1 MTTEWEGKSRGTVLG
16 YRIFIFFIRKLGI
29 RAAYTL
35 LYFVALYF
43 CFFAGKSTKAIY
55 YYFNQRLYYSK
66 LKSTF
71 HIFKS
76 YFKFG
81 QTIIDKA
88 AISSGLKDK
97 FTYEFDGVENI
108 TKLLDE
114 GKGGVLISAH
124 VGNFETA
131 EFFFEDIDSRSQIN
145 LVTTDAEH
153 QNIKEYLESVTNK
166 SKIKFILIQDDLSH
180 IFEIN
185 GALNKGELVCFTGD
199 RFFEG
204 TKYLSE
210 ELLGKTAK
218 FPAGP
223 FLLASRLKV
232 PVVFVYVMK
241 ETTKHY
247 HLYARTA
254 EVKHRD
260 AQDLLKKY
268 TQSVEWILSKYPLQW
283 FNYFDFWGVK
293 KNKDK
298 RTGNREK
305 L

>member
-1 MTTEWEGKSRGTVLG
+1 MAGEWEGKSRGTVLG
-16 YRIFIFFIRKLGI
+16 YKIFIFFIKKLGI
-29 RAAYTL
+29 RAAYL
-35 LYFVALYF
+35 LLFFVAIYF

-55 YYFNQRLYYSK
+55 YYLNERLKYPK
-66 LKSTF
+66 VKSVF
-71 HIFKS
+71 SIFKS

-88 AISSGLKDK
+88 AISSGLKDQ
-97 FTYEFDGVENI
+97 FTYECDGVENI
-108 TKLLDE
+108 TALLDK
-114 GKGGVLISAH
+114 GKGGILISAH
-124 VGNFETA
+124 VGNFELA
-131 EFFFEDIDSRSQIN
+131 EYFFEEIDTRSQIN

-153 QNIKEYLESVTNK
+153 QNIKEYLATVTRK
-166 SKIKFILIQDDLSH
+166 SNIKFILIQEDLSH

-185 GALNKGELVCFTGD
+185 AALSKGELVCFTGD

-204 TKYLSE
+204 TKFLTQT
-210 ELLGKTAK
+210 LLGKEAR

-241 ETTKHY
+241 ETAKHY

-260 AQDLLKKY
+260 AQGLLKKY
-268 TQSVEWILSKYPLQW
+268 TESVEWILQKYPLQW
-283 FNYFDFWGVK
+283 FNYFNFWNV
-293 KNKDK
+293 NK
-298 RTGNREK
+298 
-305 L
+305 

>member
-16 YRIFIFFIRKLGI
+16 YRIFIFFIRNLGV
-29 RAAYTL
+29 RAAYSL
-35 LYFVALYF
+35 LYFVAFYF
-43 CFFAGKSTKAIY
+43 CFFAGKSTKAIFY
-55 YYFNQRLYYSK
+55 YLNRRLGYSK
-66 LKSTF
+66 LKSVLN
-71 HIFKS
+71 IYRS

-108 TKLLDE
+108 VKLLDE
-114 GKGGVLISAH
+114 GRGGILISAH
-124 VGNFETA
+124 VGNFEIA
-131 EFFFEDIDSRSQIN
+131 EFFLEEIDSRSQIN

-153 QNIKEYLESVTNK
+153 QNIKEYLESVTTRSN
-166 SKIKFILIQDDLSH
+166 IKFILIQEDLSH
-180 IFEIN
+180 IFQIN
-185 GALNKGELVCFTGD
+185 GALSNGELVCFTGD

-210 ELLGKTAK
+210 ELMGKEAK

-241 ETTKHY
+241 ETSKHY
-247 HLYARTA
+247 HLYARTVK
-254 EVKHRD
+254 VKHRD
-260 AQDLLKKY
+260 ARDLLVKY
-268 TQSVEWILSKYPLQW
+268 TKSVEWILGKYPLQW
-283 FNYFDFWGVK
+283 FNYFDFWGE
-293 KNKDK
+293 NKTK
-298 RTGNREK
+298 Q
-305 L
+305 

>member
-16 YRIFIFFIRKLGI
+16 YRIFIFFIRKLGV

-35 LYFVALYF
+35 LYFVAFYF
-43 CFFAGKSTKAIY
+43 CFFAGRSTRAIY
-55 YYFNQRLYYSK
+55 YYFNERLAYSK
-66 LKSTF
+66 LKSTL
-71 HIFKS
+71 HIYKS

-88 AISSGLKDK
+88 AISSGLKNK

-108 TKLLDE
+108 IKLLNE
-114 GKGGVLISAH
+114 GKGGILISAH
-124 VGNFETA
+124 IGNFETA

-153 QNIKEYLESVTNK
+153 QNIKEYLESVTTK
-166 SKIKFILIQDDLSH
+166 SKIKFILIQEDLSH

-185 GALNKGELVCFTGD
+185 GALGNGELVCFTGD
-199 RFFEG
+199 RFFKG
-204 TKYLSE
+204 TKYLSDK
-210 ELLGKTAK
+210 LLGETAK
-218 FPAGP
+218 IPAGP

-241 ETTKHY
+241 ETAKHY

-268 TQSVEWILSKYPLQW
+268 TESVEWILKKYPLQW
-283 FNYFDFWGVK
+283 FNYFDFWGVWTPKEEQIK
-293 KNKDK
+293 KKD
-298 RTGNREK
+298 
-305 L
+305 